1 MRSDVLRYAPE
12 WRRTIDP
19 RNLVQRE
26 RALARAED
34 EAFIDHL
41 SKAGRMLPWMR
52 GPALAFCD
60 ALNDDQVIEFAEDGE
75 ARTVGMK
82 AAFKD
87 FLKGMPKLVEFAEVA
102 GGDGPTRDADGD
114 IDLPPGVSASPE
126 HAALHAKAKA
136 HQRKHGG
143 SYRDAV
149 IATMKST

>member
-1 MRSDVLRYAPE
+1 
-12 WRRTIDP
+12 
-19 RNLVQRE
+19 
-26 RALARAED
+26 
-34 EAFIDHL
+34 
-41 SKAGRMLPWMR
+41 MR

-149 IATMKST
+149 FATMKST